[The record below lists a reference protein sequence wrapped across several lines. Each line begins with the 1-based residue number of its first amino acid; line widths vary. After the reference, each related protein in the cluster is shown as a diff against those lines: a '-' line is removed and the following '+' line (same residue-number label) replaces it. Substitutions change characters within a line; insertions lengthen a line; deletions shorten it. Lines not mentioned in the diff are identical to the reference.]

1 MQIKENIKSPRHWPL
16 CGEFTGDRWIP
27 RIRASNS
34 DDASIWCHHY
44 ATVLRSTCTVAFVF
58 NIPVDACRWV
68 IFTDY
73 LVFEWWLVSVW
84 LQDDIDT
91 SGVHVG
97 LWQWSQWA
105 QSSKLYAKWSNRV
118 GNISQTGHPFIQI
131 HTKRC
136 LTFVF
141 GVILVHCDKRNPR
154 YTFKRVR
161 DQPWLVTCPDMRHAI
176 TWTNAKCC
184 QYDPAEHNIQWE
196 CKHSCGNMCKIV
208 VNYFRQQYVQRSMRD
223 NVARLYCMNFARLRG
238 DILSLSLGCILLIFT
253 TMKIIS
259 YFGGKYFAYGI

>member
-1 MQIKENIKSPRHWPL
+1 MV
-16 CGEFTGDRWIP
+16 G
-27 RIRASNS
+27 
-34 DDASIWCHHY
+34 
-44 ATVLRSTCTVAFVF
+44 
-58 NIPVDACRWV
+58 
-68 IFTDY
+68 
-73 LVFEWWLVSVW
+73 VS
-84 LQDDIDT
+84 LITADIDT
-91 SGVHVG
+91 SEVHVR

-118 GNISQTGHPFIQI
+118 GNISQTGNPFIQM

-161 DQPWLVTCPDMRHAI
+161 DQSWLVTCPDRRHAI

-208 VNYFRQQYVQRSMRD
+208 VNYFRQQYVQRKMRD

-253 TMKIIS
+253 TMKIIC
-259 YFGGKYFAYGI
+259 YFGGKYFAYVIYFHINTLIMLSDEMQRADVPKTLDSRYITVYVCNMMPHTVH